1 MKNYIFINLS
11 NHPTDKWS
19 EAQKAA
25 VINKYQPKQI
35 IDIAFPPIDPE
46 WNLDR
51 VRTLVHAYREQIINH
66 LQDKDDYIILH
77 IMGEMCFT
85 HSLVNMMSAYKV
97 NCICST
103 TKRVVT
109 TKYDDNGVEIGKETK
124 FEFCKFRDYYYS
136 EY

>member
-19 EAQKAA
+19 ETQKAA

-46 WNLDR
+46 WNLDK
-51 VRTLVHAYREQIINH
+51 VRTLAHSYKNEIINH
-66 LQDKDDYIILH
+66 FHDRNDHIILH
-77 IMGEMCFT
+77 VMGEMSFT
-85 HSLVNMMSAYKV
+85 YILINMMLDYTV
-97 NCICST
+97 TCICST

>member
-35 IDIAFPPIDPE
+35 IDIAFPPINPE

-51 VRTLVHAYREQIINH
+51 VRTLVHAYREEIINH

-85 HSLVNMMSAYKV
+85 HALVNMMSAYKV

-109 TKYDDNGVEIGKETK
+109 TKYDDNGVEIGKETQ